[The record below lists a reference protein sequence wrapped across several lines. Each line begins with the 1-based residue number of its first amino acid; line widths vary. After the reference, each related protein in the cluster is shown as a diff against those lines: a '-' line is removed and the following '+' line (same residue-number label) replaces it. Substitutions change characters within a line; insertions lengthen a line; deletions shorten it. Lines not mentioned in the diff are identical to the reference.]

1 MRRFIYGLVA
11 VSALFTA
18 SGQADATV
26 LNFGDGSINARPAG
40 VNASAYLAGFG
51 ITISSLTPGTSLLVF
66 DDRDYYD
73 STPGNPND
81 HLALQTTSEHNVL
94 AHSGSNTPGVTFAL
108 DFPSLV
114 SAVSFVRPGLIAGPS
129 GITFPSWS
137 ATLYNGLTPVGTV
150 GQGAFGSF
158 SNVPAAPFSFSG
170 SGNRLLFTSSN
181 SGTAFNA
188 AIIDDLTF
196 TPAPEPSSLAL
207 LACGALGLLIWQKRS
222 ARALSR

>member
-1 MRRFIYGLVA
+1 MSKWICSFLVGTV
-11 VSALFTA
+11 VSAA
-18 SGQADATV
+18 GAQAQATT

-40 VNASAYLAGFG
+40 VSASSYLASFG
-51 ITISSLTPGTSLLVF
+51 ISVSSLTAGTSVNIM

-94 AHSGSNTPGVTFAL
+94 AHMGSNSPGVTFAL
-108 DFPSLV
+108 DFPTLISGL
-114 SAVSFVRPGLIAGPS
+114 SFVRPGLIAGPS

-137 ATLYNGLTPVGTV
+137 ATLYSGATAIGST

-158 SNVPAAPFSFSG
+158 SNVAPATFSITG
-170 SGNRLLFTSSN
+170 TGNRLLFTSSN

-188 AIIDDLTF
+188 IVLDDLTF
-196 TPAPEPSSLAL
+196 TQVPEPGSLAL
-207 LACGALGLLIWQKRS
+207 LVMGLGCLVAVAGRRMRN
-222 ARALSR
+222 RAG